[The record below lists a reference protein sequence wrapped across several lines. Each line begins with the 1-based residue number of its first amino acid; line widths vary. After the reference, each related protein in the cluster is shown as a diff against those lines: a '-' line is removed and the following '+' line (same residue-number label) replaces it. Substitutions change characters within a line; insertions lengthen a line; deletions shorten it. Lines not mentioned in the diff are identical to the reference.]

1 MTKRYEMAWKK
12 ALGLSTKVINYA
24 DEIAGMGEAK
34 MSMALKML
42 CRAMTE
48 ALELEGRDSLEEA
61 WLYAHQI
68 EYWLV
73 LFVFAHRIGFS
84 ITSVLL
90 DEIADVKHLLFG
102 LVRFRKQE
110 ANQ

>member
-1 MTKRYEMAWKK
+1 MTKRHEIAWKK

-34 MSMALKML
+34 ISMALKML

-73 LFVFAHRIGFS
+73 LFVFAQRIGFS

-90 DEIADVKHLLFG
+90 DDIADVKHLLFG
-102 LVRFRKQE
+102 LVRFRKGE